1 MAVEIVNYVRERIK
15 QLNPEIDVRPGSVVS
30 DLLIN
35 PLVSILKDYTT
46 KQDLILNNQSL
57 EDLSLISEEAMDAIA
72 ANFLMERNTGA
83 YSTGTVV
90 LYFNEPRTLTIPIGT
105 QFSDSTG
112 NKVFETTINY
122 SITQGTM
129 VLNRDDYPYYNT
141 GPIAIRGIQAGEN
154 YNVAANAIVRNLSL
168 AITPARITN
177 LEATSA
183 GTDRETNA
191 EFYERIIT
199 SFYNPTTASVAGIE
213 KLLADNFSG
222 LTDVVIVGAGDEA
235 MKRDIVEE
243 YQLVEDLKT
252 EDYYLV
258 YSGEHTYPSKEHL
271 ALTGNFVDIDETEQ
285 VSLPSPTAFSGEF
298 SNELYKG
305 LYFRDDP
312 LYAQEDE
319 YTIVQEYFE
328 DVGDPNVQI
337 DLQTVLASGQW
348 LVNDGT
354 NPTHTLYYIDEVN
367 VENGYLRLGKYYDFT
382 NLDPNVILPYS
393 TINGLFTYLSE
404 LLDVVV
410 TDNEEIDDDPFEDG
424 GESA

>member
-1 MAVEIVNYVRERIK
+1 MAVEIVNYIRERIQ
-15 QLNPEIDVRPGSVVS
+15 QLNPEIDIRPGSVVS

-35 PLVSILKDYTT
+35 PLVSILEDYTS

-57 EDLSLISEEAMDAIA
+57 EDLTLISEDAMDAIA
-72 ANFLMERNTGA
+72 ANFLVERNTGVHA
-83 YSTGTVV
+83 TGTIV
-90 LYFNEPRTLTIPIGT
+90 LYFNEPRTLTIPSGS

-112 NKVFETTINY
+112 SIVFETSINY
-122 SITQGTM
+122 SMTQGTM
-129 VLNRDDYPYYNT
+129 ALNRDEYPYYNT
-141 GPIAIRGIQAGEN
+141 GPIAVRGTEQGSQ
-154 YNVAANAIVRNLSL
+154 YNVSAGSIVRNLTL
-168 AITPARITN
+168 AVTPARIVN

-183 GTDRETNA
+183 GQDRENNT

-199 SFYNPTTASVAGIE
+199 SFYNPTTASIAGIE
-213 KLLADNFSG
+213 KLLADNFS

-243 YQLVEDLKT
+243 YQLVDDLKV

-285 VSLPSPTAFSGEF
+285 VGLPSPTAFSGEF

-305 LYFRDDP
+305 LYFKDDP
-312 LYAQEDE
+312 LYSQEDE

-328 DVGDPNVQI
+328 DVGDPNIQY

-348 LVNDGT
+348 TIHDGT
-354 NPTHTLYYIDEVN
+354 NPTHTLYYIDEIN
-367 VENGYLRLGKYYDFT
+367 VENGYLRLGKEYDFT

-410 TDNEEIDDDPFEDG
+410 TNNEEVDDDPFQDG